1 MFEIGDIVEITD
13 ESYATGMLDFTRG
26 KGYKVEAVDYN
37 GKEWCAHNI
46 ILLKDESSKKD
57 WYNVSHFKLK
67 EDGDQVNKTFETDF
81 RVGQTVYDAAYGK
94 GKVVEVK
101 SSGSF
106 PIGVE
111 FESSRDGVGYF
122 TADGKVLPE
131 SQRTLFFS
139 PPTVSGATKPV
150 FVPTFKQGDVL
161 FAYGKDEAILG
172 EMGRIVVSTEDENTV
187 WDEYDIGWLKSHWE
201 FYKLGEKIEFN

>member
-1 MFEIGDIVEITD
+1 MFKIGDIVEITD
-13 ESYATGMLDFTRG
+13 DAYATGMLDFIHG
-26 KGYKVEAVDYN
+26 MGYKVEGFDN

-46 ILLKDESSKKD
+46 ILLKDESGKKD
-57 WYNVSHFKLK
+57 WYNESHFKLSEEK
-67 EDGDQVNKTFETDF
+67 KMETDF

-94 GKVVEVK
+94 GEVVDVK
-101 SSGSF
+101 SSGPF
-106 PIGVE
+106 PIGVK

-139 PPTVSGATKPV
+139 PPTVSGATKPIS
-150 FVPTFKQGDVL
+150 VPTFKQGDVL
-161 FAYGKDEAILG
+161 FAYGKQEHLLG
-172 EMGRIVVSTEDENTV
+172 EMGRVVVCSEDENTV
-187 WDEYDIGWLKSHWE
+187 WDEHYNGWLKSHWE

>member
-1 MFEIGDIVEITD
+1 MFKIGDIVEITD
-13 ESYATGMLDFTRG
+13 EADATGMLDFV
-26 KGYKVEAVDYN
+26 KSNGYKVEAVDYN
-37 GKEWCAHNI
+37 GKDWCAHNI
-46 ILLKDESSKKD
+46 ILLKDEFGKKD

-67 EDGDQVNKTFETDF
+67 EDGEQVSKTIETDF

-94 GKVVEVK
+94 GDVVDVK
-101 SSGSF
+101 SSSPF
-106 PIGVE
+106 PIGVK
-111 FESSRDGVGYF
+111 FESSREGVGYF

-150 FVPTFKQGDVL
+150 FVPTFKQGDIL
-161 FAYGKDEAILG
+161 FAYGKEEPVRG
-172 EMGRIVVSTEDENTV
+172 EMGRIIVSMEDENTV
-187 WDEYDIGWLKSHWE
+187 WDEYSVGWLKSHWE

>member
-1 MFEIGDIVEITD
+1 MFKTGDIVEITD
-13 ESYATGMLDFTRG
+13 EADATSMLDLIKG
-26 KGYKVEAVDYN
+26 KGYEVINSVGVCGQSVK
-37 GKEWCAHNI
+37 I
-46 ILLKDESSKKD
+46 KDESGNPY
-57 WYNVSHFKLK
+57 WYNGMHFKPK
-67 EDGDQVNKTFETDF
+67 EKEEQVNKTVETDF

-161 FAYGKDEAILG
+161 FAYGKQDG
-172 EMGRIVVSTEDENTV
+172 DMGRIIVSIEDENAV
-187 WDEYDIGWLKSHWE
+187 WDEYSIGWLKSNWE

>member
-1 MFEIGDIVEITD
+1 MGYQVE
-13 ESYATGMLDFTRG
+13 SVRP
-26 KGYKVEAVDYN
+26 DY
-37 GKEWCAHNI
+37 GGQVG
-46 ILLKDESSKKD
+46 LKDHSGKFD
-57 WYNVSHFKLK
+57 YYHWSHFKLK
-67 EDGDQVNKTFETDF
+67 ENREQVNKTIETDF

-94 GKVVEVK
+94 GEVVDVK
-101 SSGSF
+101 CSSPF
-106 PIGVE
+106 PIGVK

-139 PPTVSGATKPV
+139 APTVSGATKPV

-161 FAYGKDEAILG
+161 FAYGKQEHVRG
-172 EMGRIVVSTEDENTV
+172 EMGRIVVCSEDENAV
-187 WDEYDIGWLKSHWE
+187 WDEYGIGWLKSNWE